1 MFDELLA
8 HPGVEEVSELRSR
21 FGFMAFHGGNL
32 EKGTDDIARS
42 AAERSGASLYA
53 IIQLPDLRWH
63 LPSTTID
70 PAHSPMLESFL
81 NHVEVVVTV
90 HGYGRDGLFTTLL
103 LGGRNRLLASHV
115 GGHLRAGLPDY
126 EIRDELEQI
135 PRELRGLHPE
145 NPVNRPPAGGV
156 QVELPPRVR
165 GLGPYWEQRPEARGG
180 DGRVPHTEALIAAL
194 AAAARSWP
202 VAPG

>member
-32 EKGTDDIARS
+32 EKGTDDIART

-53 IIQLPDLRWH
+53 IIQPPDLRWH

-70 PAHSPMLESFL
+70 PARSPALASFL
-81 NHVEVVVTV
+81 DHVEIVVTV

-103 LGGRNRLLASHV
+103 LGGRNRRLASHV
-115 GGHLRAGLPDY
+115 GSHLRVGLPDY

-135 PRELRGLHPE
+135 PVELRGLHPE

-180 DGRVPHTEALIAAL
+180 DGRVPHTEALIASL
-194 AAAARSWP
+194 AAAARSWS